1 MLATMPVPKSK
12 LTATA
17 NINKIVQG
25 EALTLIVEVYDDATK
40 QVLDFG
46 DDGADL
52 DEAVA
57 TFPATD
63 ADAPV
68 SVSLTGGDIDTTDDP
83 GRLAITLDADA
94 TALLNV
100 GEAQSWELELT
111 IGGTVRI
118 VQLVEV
124 LEVAASLF

>member
-1 MLATMPVPKSK
+1 MPVPKSK

-52 DEAVA
+52 DDAVA
-57 TFPATD
+57 TFPGT
-63 ADAPV
+63 DAPV
-68 SVSLTGGDIDTTDDP
+68 SVSLGDGEIDTTDDP
-83 GRLAITLDADA
+83 GRLAIDLSAVD
-94 TALLNV
+94 TAALNV
-100 GEAQSWELELT
+100 GEAQSWQLELT
-111 IGGTVRI
+111 LGGVVRI
-118 VQLVEV
+118 VQLTEV